1 MNTIDKDLLR
11 TNVGHEV
18 LWFYVNNNGELT
30 EESVV
35 KRLEIKMVLTPEMRS
50 YISPMV
56 REWVQ
61 HLERKKREYVP
72 KSKCVNWLTD
82 ATYDLEVR

>member
-1 MNTIDKDLLR
+1 MDADKDQIYSS
-11 TNVGHEV
+11 VGFIIIGLYRDNIEV
-18 LWFYVNNNGELT
+18 S

-35 KRLEIKMVLTPEMRS
+35 KRLENMVRLTDEMRS
-50 YISPMV
+50 YISPAV
-56 REWVQ
+56 AKWVQ
-61 HLERKKREYVP
+61 HLEQKKREYVP